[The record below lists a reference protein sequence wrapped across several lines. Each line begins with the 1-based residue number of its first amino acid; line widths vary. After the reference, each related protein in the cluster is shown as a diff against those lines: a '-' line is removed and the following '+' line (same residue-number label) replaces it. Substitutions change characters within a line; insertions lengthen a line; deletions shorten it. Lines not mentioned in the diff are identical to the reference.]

1 MTNVGMPEACKTCKR
16 KCPFADA
23 PIEYRQICLFVPH
36 NDAFN
41 AQDELN
47 ISQGF
52 PPLTI
57 DRAQFLALD
66 WQMNQRI
73 GIDSEKLANE
83 KEFKYCSFGDAISNE
98 FFFCE
103 NRQ

>member
-16 KCPFADA
+16 KCSFADA
-23 PIEYRQICLFVPH
+23 PIECRQICLFVPH

-52 PPLTI
+52 PRLTI

-83 KEFKYCSFGDAISNE
+83 KEFKRCSIDAAISIE
-98 FFFCE
+98 FIFCQ
-103 NRQ
+103 NKQ